1 MIPIMTAAIFR
12 LQLPDGSVRLA
23 SGDTDSGPEGLL
35 PPDFTIA
42 RLLQAGADSVG
53 EAAETRVS
61 EVPAGSTVL
70 APVDDQEVWA
80 AGVTYRRSR
89 DARMEESETA
99 DVYDRVYVA
108 DRPELFFKAAAWR
121 VRGPGQP
128 IGIRADST
136 WDVPEPELGVV
147 IGSDLGIVGY
157 TIGNDVSSRSI
168 EGENP
173 LYLPQAKVYLGS
185 CALGP
190 ALVPARS
197 VAPPFGIQLAIERD
211 GAVAFDGSTSTDQ
224 LHRSIEDLVSW
235 LGRALPFPSGAVLLT
250 GTGVVPG
257 DGFTLRAGD
266 RVRIRI
272 EGLGVLENLVE
283 TVGG

>member
-1 MIPIMTAAIFR
+1 MTAAIFR
-12 LQLPDGSVRLA
+12 LQLPDGSTRLA
-23 SGDTDSGPEGLL
+23 SGDTDLGPAALL
-35 PPDFTIA
+35 APELTIS
-42 RLLQAGADSVG
+42 RLLQTGADSVT
-53 EAAETRVS
+53 EAAATIGP
-61 EVPAGSTVL
+61 EVPEASIVL

-99 DVYDRVYVA
+99 DVYDRVYAA
-108 DRPELFFKAAAWR
+108 DRPELFFKSPAWR
-121 VRGPGQP
+121 VRSPGQP

-136 WDVPEPELGVV
+136 WDVPEPELAVV
-147 IGSDLGIVGY
+147 IGSDRQIVGY

-190 ALVPARS
+190 ALVPATLIE
-197 VAPPFGIQLAIERD
+197 PPFGIRLEIERN
-211 GAVAFDGSTSTDQ
+211 GEVVTGGSTSTDQ
-224 LHRSIEDLVSW
+224 LHRTIEDLVEW
-235 LGRALPFPSGAVLLT
+235 LTRALPFPSGAVLLT

-257 DGFTLRAGD
+257 DGFTLHAGD
-266 RVRIRI
+266 RVRIAV
-272 EGLGVLENLVE
+272 EGLGVLENVVE

>member
-1 MIPIMTAAIFR
+1 MTAAIYR
-12 LQLPDGSVRLA
+12 LQLPDGSIRLA
-23 SGDTDSGPEGLL
+23 SGDTESGPAALL
-35 PPDFTIA
+35 APELTIS
-42 RLLQAGADSVG
+42 RLLQDGAGAVAQAAASGGPQVPIGSV
-53 EAAETRVS
+53 
-61 EVPAGSTVL
+61 VL

-80 AGVTYRRSR
+80 AGVTYKRSR

-99 DVYDRVYVA
+99 DVYDRVYLA
-108 DRPELFFKAAAWR
+108 DRPELFFKAPAWR
-121 VRGPGQP
+121 VRAPGQS

-136 WDVPEPELGVV
+136 WDVPEPELAVV
-147 IGSDLGIVGY
+147 IGSGLEVVGY

-190 ALVPARS
+190 ALVPAGT
-197 VAPPFGIQLAIERD
+197 VEPPFAIQLEIER
-211 GAVAFDGSTSTDQ
+211 GGRRVAGGSTSTDQ
-224 LHRSIEDLVSW
+224 LNRTIEDLVSW

-272 EGLGVLENLVE
+272 EGLGMLENGVE
-283 TVGG
+283 SVGG